1 VIRQLAEEATLGG
14 THLCLV
20 TNSLRQPLGAENHAH
35 SNFTLTDEASAA
47 GANGETNGD
56 FPPPADRT
64 RHKQVGNVRAGDDQH
79 QAHDKQHCAYQRQA
93 ALAAR
98 KTLLDT
104 SHSQRR

>member
-1 VIRQLAEEATLGG
+1 LFSNKLSATAI
-14 THLCLV
+14 
-20 TNSLRQPLGAENHAH
+20 GAENHAH

-93 ALAAR
+93 ASPPEKLYL
-98 KTLLDT
+98 TLRTLRGD
-104 SHSQRR
+104 SFWR